1 LWKKDIKNI
10 IIVHVGD
17 KMKKIITVLL
27 VVTGLFLLTGCV
39 DKSSDAYKF
48 KTEYESMNGEK
59 TENGKEYRSLKIDND
74 NPFVYSTAKEIVE
87 KIDNKE
93 TFIVYFGF
101 KECPWCRSVLEQLI
115 KAAKDNSVET
125 IYYVDVKDIRDVKE
139 IDENGEINTT
149 KEGDSSYMELIE
161 KLDNVLD
168 EYSLTND
175 NDEKISTG
183 EKRIYAPNIVAV
195 SSGKAIQLETGISDE
210 LTDPYMELTTKIEKY
225 AYNKFKCLITCLE
238 EESTTCQK
246 NSC

>member
-1 LWKKDIKNI
+1 
-10 IIVHVGD
+10 
-17 KMKKIITVLL
+17 MKKLL
-27 VVTGLFLLTGCV
+27 TTTLILLSIFLLTGCV
-39 DKSSDAYKF
+39 DKNSDAYKF

-59 TENGKEYRSLKIDND
+59 SQSGKEYRSLKIDND
-74 NPFVYSTAKEIVE
+74 NPFVYSTAKEISE

-115 KAAKDNSVET
+115 KAAKDNNVET
-125 IYYVDVKDIRDVKE
+125 IYYVDVKNIRDVKE
-139 IDENGEINTT
+139 INENGEVVTT
-149 KEGDSSYMELIE
+149 TEGNSSYMELIE
-161 KLDNVLD
+161 KMAVVL
-168 EYSLTND
+168 ENYKLTNE
-175 NDEKISTG
+175 NDEEIETG
-183 EKRIYAPNIVAV
+183 EKRIYAPNVVAV
-195 SSGKAIQLETGISDE
+195 SRGKAIQLETGISDE

>member
-1 LWKKDIKNI
+1 
-10 IIVHVGD
+10 
-17 KMKKIITVLL
+17 MKKILTTALILL
-27 VVTGLFLLTGCV
+27 SIFLLTGCV
-39 DKSSDAYKF
+39 DKNSDAYKF
-48 KTEYESMNGEK
+48 KTEYESINGEK
-59 TENGKEYRSLKIDND
+59 NGSGKEYRSLNITND
-74 NPFVYSTAKEIVE
+74 NPFVYSSAKEISE

-115 KAAKDNSVET
+115 KAAKDNNVET

-139 IDENGEINTT
+139 IDENGEVVTT
-149 KEGDSSYMELIE
+149 TEGDSSYMKLIE
-161 KLDNVLD
+161 KMAVVLD
-168 EYSLTND
+168 DYTLTNE
-175 NDEKISTG
+175 NEEEIETG
-183 EKRIYAPNIVAV
+183 EKRIYAPKVVAV
-195 SSGKAIQLETGISDE
+195 SRGKAIQLETGISDE

>member
-1 LWKKDIKNI
+1 
-10 IIVHVGD
+10 
-17 KMKKIITVLL
+17 MKKLL
-27 VVTGLFLLTGCV
+27 TTTLILFSIFLLTGCV
-39 DKSSDAYKF
+39 DKNSDAYKF

-59 TENGKEYRSLKIDND
+59 SQSGKEYRSLKIDND
-74 NPFVYSTAKEIVE
+74 NPFVYSTAKEISE

-115 KAAKDNSVET
+115 KAAKDNNVET
-125 IYYVDVKDIRDVKE
+125 IYYVDVKNIRDVKE
-139 IDENGEINTT
+139 INENGDVVTT
-149 KEGDSSYMELIE
+149 TEGDSSYMELIE
-161 KLDNVLD
+161 KMANVLED
-168 EYSLTND
+168 YKLTNE
-175 NDEKISTG
+175 NDEEIETG
-183 EKRIYAPNIVAV
+183 EKRIYAPNVVAV
-195 SSGKAIQLETGISDE
+195 SRGKAIQLETGISDE

>member
-1 LWKKDIKNI
+1 
-10 IIVHVGD
+10 
-17 KMKKIITVLL
+17 MKKLL
-27 VVTGLFLLTGCV
+27 TTALILLSIFLLTGCV
-39 DKSSDAYKF
+39 DKNSDAYKF
-48 KTEYESMNGEK
+48 KTEYESINGEK
-59 TENGKEYRSLKIDND
+59 NGSGKEYRSLNITND
-74 NPFVYSTAKEIVE
+74 NPFIYSSAKEISE

-115 KAAKDNSVET
+115 KAAKDNNVET

-139 IDENGEINTT
+139 INENGEVVTT
-149 KEGDSSYMELIE
+149 TEGDSSYMELIE
-161 KLDNVLD
+161 KMADVLD
-168 EYSLTND
+168 EYTLTNE
-175 NDEKISTG
+175 NEEEIETG
-183 EKRIYAPNIVAV
+183 EKRIYAPNVVAV
-195 SSGKAIQLETGISDE
+195 SRGKAIQLETGISDE